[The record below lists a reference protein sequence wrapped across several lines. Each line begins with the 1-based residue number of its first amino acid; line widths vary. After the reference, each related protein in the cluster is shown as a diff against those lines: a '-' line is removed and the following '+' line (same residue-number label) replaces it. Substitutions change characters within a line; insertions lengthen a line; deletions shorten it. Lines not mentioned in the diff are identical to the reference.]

1 MLYILFAAV
10 ASETEP
16 IGVLPHRSNLHLVLE
31 QQAPGSGYLESLALL
46 QLHLPYGPFCPGRPP
61 RHDGPDLEQW
71 GRNRSARRG
80 GLFMRPLP
88 VYLAVTVSWKNGSD
102 AQKHTTNAIPPRS
115 RTLQRMP

>member
-61 RHDGPDLEQW
+61 RHDAPDLEQLAQS
-71 GRNRSARRG
+71 RSARRT
-80 GLFMRPLP
+80 GLFMLP
-88 VYLAVTVSWKNGSD
+88 PVKLAVSVTWKNDSD
-102 AQKHTTNAIPPRS
+102 REKHSTNAIPPRS
-115 RTLQRMP
+115 RTLQQKP